1 MALLIVHRLHHAP
14 MSNPYA
20 PPSTR
25 NDAPETLS
33 NKDTILRRIGALSS
47 AYLLASTLWRQFPDL
62 QSMLIGAAVMAL
74 FIFGF
79 LRGRRK
85 FHFSISLFMALSIA
99 VQTYFMNLAIAHP
112 ERLPMALGPRPWLE
126 FAIAI
131 IPHVIALTCAS
142 ALYFRAR
149 ATRA

>member
-1 MALLIVHRLHHAP
+1 

-33 NKDTILRRIGALSS
+33 NKDSILRRIGALSL
-47 AYLLASTLWRQFPDL
+47 AYLSIMALWNPFPDL
-62 QSMLIGAAVMAL
+62 LSAL
-74 FIFGF
+74 MGVALLVVLIFGF

-85 FHFSISLFMALSIA
+85 FHVWIALFMALSIA

-112 ERLPMALGPRPWLE
+112 ERLPVPLGPRPWLE